1 LARVYEGIDP
11 IDDILSA
18 AETQHSEA
26 LAAKALRH
34 SLREGGEKESR
45 EKHDDCEVDSLEDA
59 EME

>member
-18 AETQHSEA
+18 AKTQHSEA

-45 EKHDDCEVDSLEDA
+45 EKHDD
-59 EME
+59 

>member
-1 LARVYEGIDP
+1 LARVYKGIDS
-11 IDDILSA
+11 IDDILST

-45 EKHDDCEVDSLEDA
+45 KKHDD
-59 EME
+59 

>member
-1 LARVYEGIDP
+1 LARIYEGIDT

-34 SLREGGEKESR
+34 SLREGGEIESR
-45 EKHDDCEVDSLEDA
+45 KKHDD
-59 EME
+59 